1 MNKFTTLLVPL
12 VIPAMGYAQLSGFY
26 NIGGSTPHYADLGA
40 AFDDLMAQGA
50 NGDVTFLVHPGTY
63 TGQADLGAVP
73 GNPGQI
79 TVRSSTNDADDVTLA
94 WDAVFPLPNHI
105 VQLEGAANVMFE
117 DVTFHA
123 LNEDR
128 ARCIHFTGNTDDLK
142 LWDCV
147 FIGSQSTNTNGYS
160 DRVLVHC
167 DQNELNV
174 PDNPDNLQVLN
185 CEFRN
190 GYQAIKLDA
199 EGNGGA
205 RAQNLMIAENTMVDQ
220 LSLGITVNN
229 GTGTIAMN
237 RITTDIGNSYTG
249 IRTSFFDGG
258 SKIERNTIQAHASI
272 SGCTGIEV
280 GNTQNTTGNQIHNNM
295 ITVSAATGE
304 CWGLGVYNL
313 WDMSIIWN
321 SVAVTDGASTS
332 KAFYH
337 LSNFDDGQDCVIR
350 NNIFANYADGPAL
363 ESDVAGNIATE
374 DHNDLFSTGT
384 VLAMTDSVE
393 YADLAAYQAG
403 TGDGAS
409 DLDLDPAFPFLPDLH
424 LNSCALDGTGEWFP
438 IGLGDIDYEARGNP
452 VCDIGADEY
461 TYSTGTI
468 STELDLTSDDIPY
481 TLTAPAGSGYDWS
494 QGATTQ
500 SIEVSTSG
508 TYSCQFTDVNGCTY
522 TVEWEVE
529 VEISTAL
536 DEQGPEDI
544 RPWPVPATDRLFI
557 PGVSNGTR
565 YSLHDMD
572 GRTVTQGTV
581 VQGRAVDVSGLAPG
595 MHLIILTETGRVLRF
610 IKQ

>member
-1 MNKFTTLLVPL
+1 MNKLSTLLVLL
-12 VIPAMGYAQLSGFY
+12 VAPAIGRAQLSGYY
-26 NIGGSTPHYADLGA
+26 NIGGSTPHYAGLGA

-50 NGDVTFLVHPGTY
+50 DGDVTFLVHPGTY
-63 TGQADLGAVP
+63 VGQASLGAIP
-73 GNPGQI
+73 GTPGMI
-79 TVRSSTNDADDVTLA
+79 TVRSSSNNAEDVTFA
-94 WDAVFPLPNHI
+94 FDAVFPLPNHI
-105 VQLEGAANVMFE
+105 VRLDGTSNVKFE

-123 LNEDR
+123 LNDSW
-128 ARCIHFTGNTDDLK
+128 ARCIHLTGNTDDLK

-147 FIGSQSTNTNGYS
+147 FIGSTSTNTNSYFE
-160 DRVLVHC
+160 RVLVWC
-167 DQNELNV
+167 NQNELNV
-174 PDNPDNLQVLN
+174 ADNPDNLQVIG

-190 GYQAIKLDA
+190 GYQAIEIDA
-199 EGNGGA
+199 EGAFGA
-205 RAQNLMIAENTMVDQ
+205 RAQNMMIAENTMTDQ
-220 LSLGITVNN
+220 LSTGITVNN
-229 GTGTIAMN
+229 GTGEITMN
-237 RITTDIGNSYTG
+237 RITTSAGDWFVG
-249 IRTSFFDGG
+249 IRTSFFDNG
-258 SKIERNTIQAHASI
+258 SKIHRNTIQAHAVNG
-272 SGCTGIEV
+272 GCTGIEV

-295 ITVSAATGE
+295 ITVGADAGE

-321 SVAVTDGASTS
+321 SVVVLEGAATS

-337 LSNFDDGQDCVIR
+337 LSNFADGQDGVIR
-350 NNIFANYADGPAL
+350 NNLFINYADGPAL
-363 ESDVAGNIATE
+363 ESIQTGNIATE
-374 DHNDLFSTGT
+374 DHNCLFSTGT

-409 DLDLDPAFPFLPDLH
+409 DLELDPAFPFLPDLH

-461 TYSTGTI
+461 TFTSGTM

-529 VEISTAL
+529 VEIGTAVE
-536 DEQGPEDI
+536 EQEPEDM
-544 RPWPVPATDRLFI
+544 RPWPVPATDRLFMPGI
-557 PGVSNGTR
+557 PTGTR
-565 YSLHDMD
+565 YSLLDMD
-572 GRTVTQGTV
+572 GRALQHGTV